1 MNTTPPIHGFHHV
14 ALRTQD
20 FDRSVAFY
28 QSTLGFARK
37 IQWGQKP
44 ARAIMLS
51 INPDDAGDPASGG
64 ILEIFERPDE
74 IPTGQNPAFFHL
86 CVRCSDVD
94 AIIEQ
99 VKAQGL
105 EVTTEP
111 KNVDIQCEP
120 NGPARVR
127 LAFFKGPDG
136 EEIELFDSQDV

>member
-1 MNTTPPIHGFHHV
+1 MNEHPPIHGFHHV
-14 ALRTQD
+14 ALRSRD

-28 QSTLGFARK
+28 QTTLGFARK

-44 ARAIMLS
+44 DRAMMLS
-51 INPDDAGDPASGG
+51 INPNDAADPASGG

-74 IPTGQNPAFFHL
+74 IPTGDNPPLFHI

-94 AIIEQ
+94 AIIDQ
-99 VKAQGL
+99 VKTQGL

-111 KNVDIQCEP
+111 KDVVIQAEP
-120 NGPARVR
+120 NGPVRVR

-136 EEIELFDSQDV
+136 EEIELFDSTGV